1 MEYDSST
8 YYVSEEPTGPS
19 ISMCTN
25 TIIRFGKESDYNSFI
40 AYRKYIPGHWEDADG
55 NWINGSWSSWGF
67 DWSDKEGQWMM
78 GSDYVNDGYPSQN
91 DKNAV
96 IGMVDSYIETRT
108 WNNTKP
114 APTT

>member
-1 MEYDSST
+1 MDDELVKGDTNAYEIEISNYDNVT
-8 YYVSEEPTGPS
+8 
-19 ISMCTN
+19 
-25 TIIRFGKESDYNSFI
+25 

-78 GSDYVNDGYPSQN
+78 GPDYVNDGYPSQN